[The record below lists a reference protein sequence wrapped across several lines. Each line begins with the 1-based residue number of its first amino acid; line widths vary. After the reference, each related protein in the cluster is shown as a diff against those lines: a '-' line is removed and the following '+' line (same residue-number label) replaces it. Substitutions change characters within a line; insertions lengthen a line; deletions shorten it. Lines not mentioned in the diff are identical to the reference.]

1 MLVRIIY
8 TLLLALASPLL
19 LFGLYKSKPNKPK
32 FGSRWKEHF
41 GITPKL
47 KSNDKPIWIHAVS
60 VGESIAATPLIKALK
75 EQNPEQ
81 SILVTTTTSTGAEQI
96 AKLGDLI
103 EHRYMPIDFG
113 FAIKGFLK
121 AVQPK
126 QMLIIETELWPNTL
140 HNVHKAGI
148 PITVVNA
155 RLSEKSCQNYAKI
168 QRLFNQ
174 LHPCLTQ
181 VLCQTDSDAERF
193 ERLGVEK
200 KKLSVTGSIKFDIQ
214 ISEQV
219 KQQGQQLRAQLGND
233 RPIWIAASTHKGE
246 DEQVL
251 DAHRQVLKSHPN
263 ALLILVPRHPERF
276 DDVFTLCQQQ
286 GFSTVRRTSTH
297 AVETNAQVYLGDTM
311 GEMLTLMGAADI
323 CFMGGSL
330 IGDKV
335 GGHNVLEPA
344 ALGVPIINGPSFF
357 NFKEIVHE
365 MKQNSLIKIVK
376 NEDEL
381 ARAIVALIKDVA
393 AHERI
398 TSELAHFMLANS
410 GSLQRTTT
418 ATSPI

>member
-1 MLVRIIY
+1 MLVRIVY
-8 TLLLALASPLL
+8 TLLLALASPLFL
-19 LFGLYKSKPNKPK
+19 LGLYKSKPNKPK

-96 AKLGDLI
+96 AKLGDLV

-155 RLSEKSCQNYAKI
+155 RLSEKSCQNYTKI

-181 VLCQTDSDAERF
+181 VLCQTTSDVERF
-193 ERLGVEK
+193 ERLGVNKE
-200 KKLSVTGSIKFDIQ
+200 KLSVTGSIKFDIQ
-214 ISEQV
+214 ISDHV
-219 KQQGQQLRAQLGND
+219 KQQGEALRAQLGKD
-233 RPIWIAASTHKGE
+233 RPVWIAASTHKGE

-251 DAHRQVLKSHPN
+251 NAHRQVLKSHPN

-276 DDVFTLCQQQ
+276 DDVFTLCQHQ
-286 GFSTVRRTSTH
+286 GFNTVRRTSTH
-297 AVETNAQVYLGDTM
+297 SVETITQVYLGDTM
-311 GEMLTLMGAADI
+311 GEMLTLIGAADI

-330 IGDKV
+330 VGNKV

-344 ALGVPIINGPSFF
+344 MLEKVIITGPSYF
-357 NFKEIVHE
+357 NFKEIVSDLLDIDGILLASDTTDLANHLT
-365 MKQNSLIKIVK
+365 SLLSQPSLSELYEIKACHYAK
-376 NEDEL
+376 RNQG
-381 ARAIVALIKDVA
+381 ALI
-393 AHERI
+393 
-398 TSELAHFMLANS
+398 
-410 GSLQRTTT
+410 RTTNKL
-418 ATSPI
+418 